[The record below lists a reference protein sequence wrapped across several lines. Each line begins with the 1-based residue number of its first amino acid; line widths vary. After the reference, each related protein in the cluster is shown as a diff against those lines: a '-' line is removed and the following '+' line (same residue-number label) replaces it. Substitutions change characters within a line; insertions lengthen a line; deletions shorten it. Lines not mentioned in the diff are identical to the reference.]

1 MRTPDRKQLQ
11 AISHISGPALVLAGP
26 GSGKTFTIIERIQ
39 HLIRYGGVP
48 SGQILVVTFSK
59 AAALEMQQRY
69 QQKASCD
76 EQAAPVHFGTFHSLG
91 FHILNDSSALHK
103 LSLISESEKYHLLE
117 ILLKNR
123 GLGRLCT
130 WEKEKQLLDSFSAY
144 KNESG
149 KEPDPE
155 AYDLDQAQLWEIYD
169 AYQEFLSEQNKI
181 DFDDMILRCLQL
193 FKERPAVLK
202 KYQTMFPYILADE
215 FQDIN
220 RPQYELL
227 RQLALPRNNLFVVGD
242 DDQAIYGFRGSQP
255 EIMKQFL
262 KDYPDAQQYMLY
274 ANYRSGEQIVRL
286 GGEII
291 RRNQNRF
298 TKSFEPKRAGGQ
310 ITFVHAESRKE
321 EEQMLLRHLRQ
332 FSGQDYTKAAIIVRT
347 NREVRFYKE
356 LCLSGGIP
364 VCRLQK
370 DNAQIYDSIVAR
382 DIEAFLR
389 FVYEGH
395 QRKDFLQFMNK
406 PNRYLSRSALHREI
420 VRKEEVLAY
429 YSRNAEQTKRLGL
442 LFDQLALAE
451 RLSAQLAIRLF
462 RKGLAYDA
470 YLKEAGGT
478 DAEYHHMLQ
487 IADRIEEAFG
497 EYRKGTS
504 LQGFWEEC
512 RKKEPE
518 QTASKQIPGVH
529 ILTMHT
535 SKGLEFDQVYLPDL
549 NEGMIPPKGLSGE
562 AELEEERRLLYV
574 AVTRARDHVFL
585 YETKE
590 RNREITRFLKGIQ
603 LPTISSNS

>member
-1 MRTPDRKQLQ
+1 MRTPDPKQLQ
-11 AISHISGPALVLAGP
+11 AIRHISGPALVLAGP
-26 GSGKTFTIIERIQ
+26 GSGKTFTIIERIR
-39 HLIRYGGVP
+39 HLICYGGVP

-91 FHILNDSSALHK
+91 FHILNDSNALHK
-103 LSLISESEKYHLLE
+103 LSLISEREKYHLLE

-123 GLGRLCT
+123 GFDRLCT
-130 WEKEKQLLDSFSAY
+130 WEKESMLLNDFSAY
-144 KNESG
+144 RNESG
-149 KEPDPE
+149 KE
-155 AYDLDQAQLWEIYD
+155 LNTEIYD
-169 AYQEFLSEQNKI
+169 MEPSDFWELYDAYRAFLSEQHKI

-193 FKERPAVLK
+193 FKEQPAVLHQ
-202 KYQTMFPYILADE
+202 YQERFTHILADE

-220 RPQYELL
+220 KPQYELI
-227 RQLALPRNNLFVVGD
+227 RYLAGSRSNLFVVGD

-262 KDYPDAQQYMLY
+262 NDYPDARQYMLY

-298 TKSFEPKRAGGQ
+298 AKNFEPKRTGGQ
-310 ITFVHAESRKE
+310 VTFIHAESRKE
-321 EEQMLLRHLRQ
+321 EEQTLLRHLKQ
-332 FSGQDYTKAAIIVRT
+332 FSVQDYSKAAIIVRT
-347 NREVRFYKE
+347 NREVRFYRE
-356 LCLSGGIP
+356 LCLAAGIP
-364 VCRLQK
+364 VCRVQK
-370 DNAQIYDSIVAR
+370 DDAQIYDSFVAR

-406 PNRYLSRSALHREI
+406 PNRYLSRSALYGEV

-429 YSRNAEQTKRLGL
+429 YGRNAEQVKELGR
-442 LFDQLALAE
+442 LFDQLALAG

-470 YLKEAGGT
+470 YLKETGGT
-478 DAEYHHMLQ
+478 DAEYHHLLQ

-497 EYRKGTS
+497 AYRIGVS
-504 LQGFWEEC
+504 LQSFWEEC

-518 QTASKQIPGVH
+518 KAAAKQIQGVH

-549 NEGMIPPKGLSGE
+549 NEGMIPPRGLSGE

-574 AVTRARDHVFL
+574 AVTRAKNHLFL
-585 YETKE
+585 YETHE

-603 LPTISSNS
+603 LSTISSNS

>member
-130 WEKEKQLLDSFSAY
+130 WEKEKQLLDSFSSY

-155 AYDLDQAQLWEIYD
+155 AYDLNQAQIWEIYN

-193 FKERPAVLK
+193 FKERPAVLQR
-202 KYQTMFPYILADE
+202 YQAMFPYILADE

-220 RPQYELL
+220 KPQYELI
-227 RQLALPRNNLFVVGD
+227 RSLAMPRNNLFVVGD

-298 TKSFEPKRAGGQ
+298 TKSFEPKRTGGQ
-310 ITFVHAESRKE
+310 IIFIHAESRKE
-321 EEQMLLRHLRQ
+321 EEQILLRHLKQ

-406 PNRYLSRSALHREI
+406 PNRYLSRSALYGEI

-462 RKGLAYDA
+462 RKGLAYDV

-518 QTASKQIPGVH
+518 KTAAKQIPGVR

>member
-1 MRTPDRKQLQ
+1 MKTPDRKQLQ

-26 GSGKTFTIIERIQ
+26 GSGKTFTIIERIH
-39 HLIRYGGVP
+39 HLICQEGIHP
-48 SGQILVVTFSK
+48 GQILVVTFSK

-69 QQKASCD
+69 QQKTSCSHQEAS
-76 EQAAPVHFGTFHSLG
+76 VHFGTFHSLG
-91 FHILNDSSALHK
+91 FHILQNSNGLQK
-103 LSLISESEKYHLLE
+103 VSLIGEAEKYQLLE
-117 ILLKNR
+117 VLLKNR
-123 GLGRLCT
+123 GLDRLCT
-130 WEKEKQLLDSFSAY
+130 WEKEKQLLDDFSAY

-149 KEPDPE
+149 KKPDTE
-155 AYDLDQAQLWEIYD
+155 AYELDDAQFWELYD
-169 AYQEFLSEQNKI
+169 AYREFLSERNKI
-181 DFDDMILRCLQL
+181 DFDDMILHCLQL
-193 FKERPAVLK
+193 FEKQPAVLR

-227 RQLALPRNNLFVVGD
+227 RQLALPKNNLFAVGD

-262 KDYPDAQQYMLY
+262 KDYPDAKQYTLY
-274 ANYRSGEQIVRL
+274 ANYRSGERIVRL

-298 TKSFEPKRAGGQ
+298 DKTFEPRLPGGQ
-310 ITFVHAESRKE
+310 IIFTHNESRRE
-321 EEQMLLRHLRQ
+321 EEQTLLRHLKQ

-347 NREVRFYKE
+347 NREMRFYGE
-356 LCLSGGIP
+356 LCRSGGIP
-364 VCRLQK
+364 VCRTQK
-370 DNAQIYDSIVAR
+370 DSTQICDSFVAR
-382 DIEAFLR
+382 DIGAFLR
-389 FVYEGH
+389 FLYEGH

-406 PNRYLSRSALHREI
+406 PDRYLSRSALCGQE
-420 VRKEEVLAY
+420 VRKEEVFAY
-429 YSRNAEQTKRLGL
+429 YSRNAEQVRKLEL
-442 LFDQLALAE
+442 LFEQLVLAE

-470 YLKEAGGT
+470 YLKETGST
-478 DAEYHHMLQ
+478 DAEYHHMVQ

-497 EYRKGTS
+497 DYRKGTS
-504 LQGFWEEC
+504 LQSFWEEC
-512 RKKEPE
+512 RKREGKE
-518 QTASKQIPGVH
+518 ASVKQIPGVH

-549 NEGMIPPKGLSGE
+549 NEGVIPPKGLSGE

-574 AVTRARDHVFL
+574 AVTRARTHLFL
-585 YETKE
+585 YETQE